1 MNDNYLPEFTPAPEP
16 TASEPI
22 VDREADP
29 LVSKAS
35 ADEGAIT
42 VAIHDT
48 MEDEETGE
56 ANPNFIYSDEEVE
69 EEQEVLPVKQK
80 KKLRNDE
87 VFNTPQV
94 IPVADPVKP
103 PKKKRVATEKQLNAL
118 KKARETT
125 RLRREAAKKA
135 KEEGLPPPPKKLSKK
150 QQMKLDESKKQET
163 TIHREVLRS
172 QVSFSEAQ
180 VAKITAD
187 AIDKYEAKRKVR
199 KLEKAKIKEAEAHE
213 ARTRQTLQRAMG
225 RPDPNDI
232 WSHALS
238 GMI

>member
-1 MNDNYLPEFTPAPEP
+1 MNDNYLPEFTPAPEHV
-16 TASEPI
+16 ASESI
-22 VDREADP
+22 VEADDDP
-29 LVSKAS
+29 LVSKAT

-48 MEDEETGE
+48 MENEETGE
-56 ANPNFIYSDEEVE
+56 VNPNFIYSDEEEVE
-69 EEQEVLPVKQK
+69 EEEVLPVKQK

-94 IPVADPVKP
+94 MAVADPVKP

-118 KKARETT
+118 KKARETS

-135 KEEGLPPPPKKLSKK
+135 TEQGLPPPPKKLSKK
-150 QQMKLDESKKQET
+150 QQVKLDESKKQET